1 MHRKQALELNQTS
14 TPEVAGLPHV
24 QHIVVFLNPTDSPK
38 TSAGHKRET
47 QTKHQAVSITESIIQ
62 CILDTKECLNSSK
75 IKPTCS

>member
-1 MHRKQALELNQTS
+1 
-14 TPEVAGLPHV
+14 VAGLPHV

-62 CILDTKECLNSSK
+62 CI
-75 IKPTCS
+75 